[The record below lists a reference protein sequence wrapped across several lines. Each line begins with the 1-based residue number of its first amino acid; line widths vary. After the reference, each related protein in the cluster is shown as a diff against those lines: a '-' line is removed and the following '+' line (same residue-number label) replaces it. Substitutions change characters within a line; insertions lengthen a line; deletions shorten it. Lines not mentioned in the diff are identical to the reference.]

1 MNNSAGGDMSTTR
14 RTFIK
19 DAVAISSASL
29 VASQSLFHTAGA
41 QSSDYRRIAVEEIF
55 CPPEVIIASKRIMQ
69 ENPELEPNFGDL
81 IFGRTERAANA
92 VRRMQDVGEERL
104 AAMDEGRIDLAVL
117 SNWSP
122 GVQIFGAEEGSEL
135 AALSNDR
142 MAEVV
147 AARPDRF
154 AALATIA
161 PQDPERAA
169 QELERA
175 MTSLDMKGV
184 LINSHTHNEYLD
196 DRKFWPILEA
206 CEALNAPIY
215 LHPRV
220 PSAPMNR
227 AFLDYNL
234 HAPKWGFAM
243 EVSTHVLRL
252 ISAGVFDQFPNLKL
266 VLGHMGEGL
275 PFWLHR
281 LDVFSRPE
289 IGNTINRLPS
299 EYIKEN
305 MVITT
310 SGMAWDPLLLFAH
323 AALGAENILFAVDY
337 PFGSY
342 APDTAWMDDV
352 PLPET
357 DKHMIYSRNAE
368 RVFNLNA

>member
-1 MNNSAGGDMSTTR
+1 MSTTR

-19 DAVAISSASL
+19 DAVALSSASL
-29 VASQSLFHTAGA
+29 LASQSVLRAARAQTA
-41 QSSDYRRIAVEEIF
+41 DYRRIAVEEIY
-55 CPPEVIIASKRIMQ
+55 CPPEVIEASKRIIQ
-69 ENPELEPNFGDL
+69 ENPDLEPRFGDL
-81 IFGRTERAANA
+81 IFGRSERAANA

-104 AAMDEGRIDLAVL
+104 AAMDEGGISMAVL

-122 GVQIFGAEEGSEL
+122 GVQIFGAVEGTEL

-142 MAEVV
+142 TAEVV
-147 AARPDRF
+147 AERPDRF

-161 PQDPERAA
+161 PQDPEAAA
-169 QELERA
+169 QEVERT
-175 MTSLDMKGV
+175 MTSLGMNGV

-196 DRKFWPILEA
+196 DSKFWPILEA
-206 CEALNAPIY
+206 CESLNAPIY

-220 PSAPMNR
+220 PSAPMNQ

-234 HAPKWGFAM
+234 HAPKWGFAI
-243 EVSTHVLRL
+243 EASTHVLRL
-252 ISAGVFDQFPNLKL
+252 ISAGIFDRFPNLQL

-289 IGNTINRLPS
+289 VGNTINRLPS
-299 EYIKEN
+299 EYIKDN
-305 MVITT
+305 TVITT

-342 APDTAWMDDV
+342 APDSAWMDAV
-352 PLPET
+352 PLPES
-357 DKHMIYSRNAE
+357 DKEMIYSRNAE
-368 RVFNLNA
+368 RVFNLTA

>member
-1 MNNSAGGDMSTTR
+1 MSTTR

-29 VASQSLFHTAGA
+29 VASQSLVRTAGA
-41 QSSDYRRIAVEEIF
+41 QSNDYRRIAVEEIF
-55 CPPEVIIASKRIMQ
+55 CPPEVIEASKRVIL
-69 ENPELEPNFGDL
+69 ENPDLEPNFGDL
-81 IFGRTERAANA
+81 VFGRTERTANA

-104 AAMDEGRIDLAVL
+104 AAMDEGGIDLAIL

-122 GVQIFGAEEGSEL
+122 GVQIFDAEEGTEL

-142 MAEVV
+142 TAEVV

-154 AALATIA
+154 DALATIA

-206 CEALNAPIY
+206 CESLNAPIY

-234 HAPKWGFAM
+234 HAPKWGFAV
-243 EVSTHVLRL
+243 EVSTHVLRM
-252 ISAGVFDQFPNLKL
+252 ISGGVFDQFPNLKL

-275 PFWLHR
+275 PFWLYR
-281 LDVFSRPE
+281 FDIFSRPE
-289 IGNTINRLPS
+289 VGSTINRLPS
-299 EYIKEN
+299 EYIKDN

-310 SGMAWDPLLLFAH
+310 SGMAWDPVLLFAH
-323 AALGAENILFAVDY
+323 AALGVENILFAVDY

-342 APDTAWMDDV
+342 APDTAWMDNV

-357 DKHMIYSRNAE
+357 DKQMIYSGNAE